1 MHKPNKITTFAAEL
15 LCFLRKKH
23 NTLTINLH
31 ATWQLLQPT
40 YLNELPDLAYR
51 DIPSVD
57 AIEED
62 ISTLL
67 ALIMFE

>member
-1 MHKPNKITTFAAEL
+1 MKAIYLIVKNGELNDTTRRQEKIPQCYPNGGCSAKD
-15 LCFLRKKH
+15 
-23 NTLTINLH
+23 
-31 ATWQLLQPT
+31 Q
-40 YLNELPDLAYR
+40 AYR

>member
-1 MHKPNKITTFAAEL
+1 MRLHENPLLFKEAIVSAAQPISPL
-15 LCFLRKKH
+15 
-23 NTLTINLH
+23 IVDLH

-67 ALIMFE
+67 ALITSE

>member
-1 MHKPNKITTFAAEL
+1 M
-15 LCFLRKKH
+15 RKKH